1 MDIISMAGHQF
12 VRSRVKISN
21 VENVKLT
28 WITPLPGNHACAVG
42 PIKADLGH
50 DEFPLHRL
58 RSCTFIGFIRVVPK
72 SRCLETMHFTIAI
85 GTEADLGNDDFCY
98 IVLRSCTFM
107 DLSESKPRFHL
118 FIF

>member
-1 MDIISMAGHQF
+1 MDHLYGGPS
-12 VRSRVKISN
+12 VRPIESYNFKCGESQ
-21 VENVKLT
+21 

-98 IVLRSCTFM
+98 IVLRNCTFM

-118 FIF
+118 FYFLS